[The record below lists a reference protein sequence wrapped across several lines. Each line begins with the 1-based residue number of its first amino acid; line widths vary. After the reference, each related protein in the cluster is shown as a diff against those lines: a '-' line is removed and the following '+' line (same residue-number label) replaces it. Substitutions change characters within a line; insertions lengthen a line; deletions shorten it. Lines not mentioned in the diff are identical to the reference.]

1 MSSLSGSIWQIGLKT
16 QLPEKD
22 LNIIYKANSS
32 IFLHISHSFIVYFV
46 SWPIIFVFVAGN
58 KIYLESKDGQAIINF
73 FFL

>member
-22 LNIIYKANSS
+22 LNIIYS
-32 IFLHISHSFIVYFV
+32 IFRILTNDQF
-46 SWPIIFVFVAGN
+46 PLLFVAGN